1 MLSVANGQGPRNYL
15 SSCCCWIFSFDLCF
29 INFYHLVTPSFFPPS
44 PPSPSPSLSH
54 THLPLPPSLTPIYLT
69 PYLSLYQSPY
79 LSLYLSIS
87 ISIYPSINIS
97 VSTYPSITISIC
109 QSINQYSITA
119 DPGARISPV
128 VGNTLFDPFTV
139 CSFIFIF
146 SF

>member
-29 INFYHLVTPSFFPPS
+29 INFYHLGTPSFFPPS
-44 PPSPSPSLSH
+44 PPSPTPSLSH

-97 VSTYPSITISIC
+97 VSTYPSIYHYFYLSIY
-109 QSINQYSITA
+109 QSILYHRRPRSQNQSCCWQHF
-119 DPGARISPV
+119 V
-128 VGNTLFDPFTV
+128 
-139 CSFIFIF
+139 
-146 SF
+146 